1 VAAKRGVKRSSKFA
15 ASPARLEERSRKYS
29 DGTSARQDYNRS
41 TYGPVDVSERSMF
54 KPSGSGDYANPN
66 VPTRSMAGGRPRIS
80 GGSLSA
86 DSQKRRKASTNNSLQ
101 AADVSMIQGY
111 EDRQM
116 RKNLSQLKGMR

>member
-29 DGTSARQDYNRS
+29 DGTSARQNYNRS
-41 TYGPVDVSERSMF
+41 TYGPADVSE
-54 KPSGSGDYANPN
+54 PSHFSSGTSGNYDSPS
-66 VPTRSMAGGRPRIS
+66 VPTRKMAGGRPRIG

-116 RKNLSQLKGMR
+116 RKNLSQRKGMR